1 MVRRWRRPPFVI
13 LLLAVELAGFASV
26 PTDARAASRCT
37 VRDTTSDRSY
47 EGGGGKLQAAIFA
60 AARDSSLIVRGHC
73 VGTYHVRKAMTIIG
87 RPSKAFPIPTL
98 DAHREGITL
107 TVLGIGRVEVRDLR
121 ITGGKGDDRLLGGG
135 IYNKARLILS
145 GTTRV
150 SKNAGGFGAG
160 VWSRGWLE
168 LRDEA
173 EVVRNNARPFFGT
186 GGGIYNAGGLTR
198 LRNSSMVHANI
209 ATGNGGGV
217 FLFNGHLVVR
227 ESGSITANEAGNY
240 GGGVYAESKM
250 TLRGSAKVT
259 GNTAASSGGIYSDL
273 RVFVCSS
280 SVKIS
285 PNNPDDPPNTKS
297 CT

>member
-1 MVRRWRRPPFVI
+1 
-13 LLLAVELAGFASV
+13 
-26 PTDARAASRCT
+26 
-37 VRDTTSDRSY
+37 
-47 EGGGGKLQAAIFA
+47 
-60 AARDSSLIVRGHC
+60 
-73 VGTYHVRKAMTIIG
+73 
-87 RPSKAFPIPTL
+87 
-98 DAHREGITL
+98 
-107 TVLGIGRVEVRDLR
+107 
-121 ITGGKGDDRLLGGG
+121 
-135 IYNKARLILS
+135 
-145 GTTRV
+145 
-150 SKNAGGFGAG
+150 
-160 VWSRGWLE
+160 
-168 LRDEA
+168 
-173 EVVRNNARPFFGT
+173 
-186 GGGIYNAGGLTR
+186 
-198 LRNSSMVHANI
+198 MVHANI